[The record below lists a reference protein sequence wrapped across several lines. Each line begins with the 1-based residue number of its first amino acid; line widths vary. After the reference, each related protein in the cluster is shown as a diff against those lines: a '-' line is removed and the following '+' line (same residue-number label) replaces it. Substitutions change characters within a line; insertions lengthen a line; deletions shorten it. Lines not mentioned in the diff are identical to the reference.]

1 MNRRTA
7 KDTWTASL
15 LLTACFF
22 APIAPVA
29 ADEPEPVVLT
39 SDFGGKVYGTDGQ
52 PAAGFEI
59 LTYHLATAELFTAS
73 TDVKGEF
80 TLEDLPYGYF
90 DMAVRSSDG
99 LYVADQV
106 ARVSVTGRNFVE
118 LRLQLLGSSAQAD
131 LRAFAGANEAPMGL
145 ALLTDQRMAGPS
157 FWTSPKGISTLAGG
171 GVAVLVLLSGG
182 GSDPPASPF
191 GP

>member
-1 MNRRTA
+1 MVPQA
-7 KDTWTASL
+7 
-15 LLTACFF
+15 
-22 APIAPVA
+22 
-29 ADEPEPVVLT
+29 
-39 SDFGGKVYGTDGQ
+39 DFGGRAFDTDGQ
-52 PAAGFEI
+52 PGTEIEI
-59 LTYHLATAELFTAS
+59 LIYHLATAELFTAKS
-73 TDVKGEF
+73 DGKGVF
-80 TLEDLPYGYF
+80 TLVDMPSGYY
-90 DMAVRSSDG
+90 DMAARSADG

-106 ARVSVTGRNFVE
+106 AQVSVSGKNFVE
-118 LRLQLLGSSAQAD
+118 IRLQTLSATERAD